1 MSDDSKSSL
10 YCWSVRLNYTGPQWH
25 NFMPQQVNKQLIE
38 LDSIDRIV
46 ESMSDFP
53 EVNLL
58 LEQLK

>member
-1 MSDDSKSSL
+1 
-10 YCWSVRLNYTGPQWH
+10 
-25 NFMPQQVNKQLIE
+25 MPQQVNKQLIE